1 MKKCKVGIISPALVR
16 LGLRDVDPH
25 ACFIQYNFIDHIYH
39 FMQSDGNSFF
49 GDVVLDSFNKA
60 SREEDRQ
67 HFRPN
72 ILNEILLDFYLNV
85 F

>member
-25 ACFIQYNFIDHIYH
+25 ACLQYNFIDNTYSV
-39 FMQSDGNSFF
+39 MQSEGNSFF

-72 ILNEILLDFYLNV
+72 ILNEIFLDFY
-85 F
+85 